1 MKNPFAPLFN
11 RAPKYVPGPSLAPEK
26 EKTAKAPASDPLRS
40 LTADWIETNY
50 RLEVNKGLYAKPSW
64 AFHELS
70 RTCSLLGD
78 KVRFWKAQLAALEW
92 HIAIAKDAQEG
103 AKDADPA
110 KVERAKKHR
119 AALLTAYESLENLKA
134 ALKHLASARFYGFS
148 VLRKTDNQ
156 LQIVDPWNVIHDIQ
170 WLANAAPTM
179 KWHFNE
185 QALASLDKAAMP
197 EMTPAEYIIREC
209 EDPSLLEL
217 MRLAYRANKVMDF
230 RERNLEEASKNQVII
245 LTGANMPEPGTT
257 ERTALE
263 AALNSARKGESAVIA
278 KGMPDCPTEV
288 HKMDAS
294 KGLPFYTTTL
304 DNIDQAMTKAV
315 TGGMLTML
323 SMPTG
328 IGSGASDTQAAT
340 LATLVADE
348 AGEINDVMQKG
359 FDRFVLEK
367 AGLLEKGERPLAY
380 FELSSRQE
388 IDPKGNA
395 ELLVA
400 MKAAGFEV
408 AEEQASEM
416 LGMPVKRSVAV
427 PAFGA
432 MDGDINADPDAEEGE
447 DLPNRDGDLLN
458 FDPSQP
464 RDEDGKWTDGE
475 GGNATFTGKKESVT
489 IKDAAH
495 SKGNKLII
503 AKGTGDW
510 KSRAGKIAEALG
522 GRWTGREGG
531 YVLSPTRAKALR
543 DLHADGW
550 DANYFDSTL
559 THPSLEG
566 IRFSARGAI
575 SENKKRRALTNR
587 TAPDAGFFDLLSRLA
602 KEMGG
607 DQAAT
612 DEWFDKLEKAITDAP
627 PEAMMDTAK
636 LEAFLRERM
645 AAARQKGMEDGA
657 KGA

>member
-110 KVERAKKHR
+110 KVERAKKQ
-119 AALLTAYESLENLKA
+119 AEALRTSYESIENLKA
-134 ALKHLASARFYGFS
+134 ALKHLASARFYGFAA
-148 VLRKTDNQ
+148 LRKTGNQ
-156 LQIVDPWNVIHDIQ
+156 LQIVDPWNVIRDIQ
-170 WLANAAPTM
+170 WMSNVAPTM

-185 QALASLDKAAMP
+185 QALASLDKATMP

-245 LTGANMPEPGTT
+245 LTGANMPEVGSS

-328 IGSGASDTQAAT
+328 IGSGASDTQSET

-348 AGEINDVMQKG
+348 AGEINEVMQKG

-367 AGLLEKGERPLAY
+367 AGLLENGERPLAY
-380 FELSSRQE
+380 FELSNRQE

-400 MKAAGFEV
+400 MKSAGFEV

-416 LGMPVKRSVAV
+416 LGMPVKRSVGV
-427 PAFGA
+427 PAFGD
-432 MDGDINADPDAEEGE
+432 MSGDINADPDAEEG
-447 DLPNRDGDLLN
+447 DGQQPAADGQPAAAPGEVVADTALN
-458 FDPSQP
+458 GAQVQSLVSIVSQVAQGQIP
-464 RDEDGKWTDGE
+464 VASAEP
-475 GGNATFTGKKESVT
+475 
-489 IKDAAH
+489 
-495 SKGNKLII
+495 II
-503 AKGTGDW
+503 
-510 KSRAGKIAEALG
+510 RASFPAIAEK
-522 GRWTGREGG
+522 
-531 YVLSPTRAKALR
+531 VIQSIVSPLKTFEPAK
-543 DLHADGW
+543 DE
-550 DANYFDSTL
+550 
-559 THPSLEG
+559 PPP
-566 IRFSARGAI
+566 
-575 SENKKRRALTNR
+575 LTNR

-645 AAARQKGMEDGA
+645 AAARQKGLEDGA

>member
-110 KVERAKKHR
+110 KVERAKKQQD
-119 AALLTAYESLENLKA
+119 ALRTAYESLENLKA

-148 VLRKTDNQ
+148 ALRKTGNQ

-348 AGEINDVMQKG
+348 AGEINEVMQKG

-427 PAFGA
+427 PAFVA
-432 MDGDINADPDAEEGE
+432 MDGDINADPDAQPATAPGE
-447 DLPNRDGDLLN
+447 VVADTALN
-458 FDPSQP
+458 GAQVQSLVSIVSQVAQGQIP
-464 RDEDGKWTDGE
+464 VASAEP
-475 GGNATFTGKKESVT
+475 
-489 IKDAAH
+489 
-495 SKGNKLII
+495 II
-503 AKGTGDW
+503 
-510 KSRAGKIAEALG
+510 RASFPAIAEKAIQSI
-522 GRWTGREGG
+522 
-531 YVLSPTRAKALR
+531 VSPLKTFEPDKDEPPPLANRAA
-543 DLHADGW
+543 
-550 DANYFDSTL
+550 T
-559 THPSLEG
+559 
-566 IRFSARGAI
+566 
-575 SENKKRRALTNR
+575 
-587 TAPDAGFFDLLSRLA
+587 DAGFFDLLSRLA

-645 AAARQKGMEDGA
+645 AAARQKGLEDGA

>member
-92 HIAIAKDAQEG
+92 HIAIAKDAQEN

-110 KVERAKKHR
+110 KVERAKKQ
-119 AALLTAYESLENLKA
+119 AEALRNAYESIENLKA
-134 ALKHLASARFYGFS
+134 ALKHLASARFYGFAA
-148 VLRKTDNQ
+148 LRKTGNQ

-170 WLANAAPTM
+170 WLSNIAPTM

-185 QALASLDKAAMP
+185 QALASLDKATMP

-245 LTGANMPEPGTT
+245 LTGANMPEVGSS

-294 KGLPFYTTTL
+294 NGLPFYTTTL

-328 IGSGASDTQAAT
+328 IGSGASDKQSET

-348 AGEINDVMQKG
+348 AGEINEVMQKG

-380 FELSSRQE
+380 FELSNRQE

-432 MDGDINADPDAEEGE
+432 MDGDINADPDAEEG
-447 DLPNRDGDLLN
+447 DG
-458 FDPSQP
+458 QP
-464 RDEDGKWTDGE
+464 P
-475 GGNATFTGKKESVT
+475 A
-489 IKDAAH
+489 
-495 SKGNKLII
+495 
-503 AKGTGDW
+503 
-510 KSRAGKIAEALG
+510 
-522 GRWTGREGG
+522 
-531 YVLSPTRAKALR
+531 
-543 DLHADGW
+543 ADGQPAAAPGEVVA
-550 DANYFDSTL
+550 DTALNGAQVQ
-559 THPSLEG
+559 SLVSIVSQVAQGQIPVASAEPI
-566 IRFSARGAI
+566 IRASFPAI
-575 SENKKRRALTNR
+575 SEQVIKSIVSPLKTFEPAKDEPPPLANR

-612 DEWFDKLEKAITDAP
+612 DEWFDKLEKAITDAQ

-645 AAARQKGMEDGA
+645 AAARQKGLEDGA